1 VAGVLLRV
9 LTLLGLVLFSAPLFA
24 KGRAHNSSPTRF
36 TCVSALQ
43 NSAAD
48 YKTEYS
54 ETRGFFFLAHVE
66 DADEIRFEIR
76 NDRFLDRSSILAEVL
91 KYRSSWHLV
100 SLNQTIYRLLGPN
113 VEAQRSGRKVYY
125 FSKDKSVDVLIVDDP
140 VGHYFRIMLKDRG
153 QSQGRESASYPYV
166 DIHGKRIYRDGPIG
180 KAQFQQLTH
189 FNYAGELYEGLIEE
203 ESSIRRIAN

>member
-1 VAGVLLRV
+1 MRV
-9 LTLLGLVLFSAPLFA
+9 FTLLGLVLFSAPLFA
-24 KGRAHNSSPTRF
+24 KVRVHNSNPSRF

-43 NSAAD
+43 NSASD

-54 ETRGFFFLAHVE
+54 ETGGFFFLAHVE
-66 DADEIRFEIR
+66 GADEIRYEIR
-76 NDRFLDRSSILAEVL
+76 SDRFLDRSAILSEVL
-91 KYRSSWHLV
+91 KYRRSWHLV
-100 SLNQTIYRLLGPN
+100 SLNQTIYRLLGTK

-166 DIHGKRIYRDGPIG
+166 DINGNRIYRDGPIG
-180 KAQFQQLTH
+180 KGQFQQLTH
-189 FNYAGELYEGLIEE
+189 FNYAGELYEELIEE
-203 ESSIRRIAN
+203 EASIRRIAN